1 MGRKWHMALLALALV
16 ALVGCTSM
24 LERDYVVV
32 TTHSDVPEAAG
43 ESDALRVENYQEL
56 VNALLYLVNQGE
68 ETGALR
74 LYGYDSDTASEDLTA
89 ACLEVSTEVPIGAY
103 RVSYLQF
110 DLTTI
115 VSYLEADISI
125 TYRPG
130 TQSMSTIPGAIGTSA
145 IRELLG
151 RGLGSFQE
159 EIVLQLNYFGGGT
172 AEVLELLERAYYEVP
187 SAALG
192 MPTAEIAFY
201 PRTGTLRIA
210 EITLNYPMASQL
222 LPYAQTKLEQT
233 AEELVADSWGLSDQD
248 LIMNLCRLVVEQGG
262 LADSGETAYDA
273 LLRGG
278 ATSEG
283 LALALALLCESRR
296 VECAVVQGTFNGV
309 EHFWNV
315 VDTPWGN
322 RHVDISLFVAEDWQ
336 EGAITEEN
344 SPFFSDRTA
353 VEEGYL
359 WNRNWVSPCGEQ
371 PEDDNL
377 LSGYEGV

>member
-1 MGRKWHMALLALALV
+1 MGRKLHLVLLIGALM
-16 ALVGCTSM
+16 ALVGCTSL

-32 TTHSDVPEAAG
+32 TTHSDVPEAAA

-68 ETGALR
+68 ETGTLR
-74 LYGYDSDTASEDLTA
+74 LYGYDSDTASEELTA

-145 IRELLG
+145 TRSLLAQ
-151 RGLGSFQE
+151 GLESFQE
-159 EIVLQLNYFGGGT
+159 EIVLQLNYFSGGT
-172 AEVLELLERAYYEVP
+172 AELLELLERAYYEVP

-192 MPTAEIAFY
+192 MPSVEIAFY
-201 PRTGTLRIA
+201 PRTGVLRIA
-210 EITLNYPMASQL
+210 EITLSYPMASQL
-222 LPYAQTKLEQT
+222 LPYTQTKLVTT
-233 AEELVADSWGLSDQD
+233 AEELVADSGDLSGQD
-248 LIMNLCRLVVEQGG
+248 LIVELCRLVMEQGG
-262 LADSGETAYDA
+262 LSDGGDTAYDA
-273 LLRGG
+273 LLGGG

-283 LALALALLCESRR
+283 LALALTLLSEERG
-296 VECAVVQGTFNGV
+296 VNCAVVQGTLNGV

-315 VDTPWGN
+315 VYTPWGY
-322 RHVDISLFVAEDWQ
+322 RHVDISAFVAEDWQ
-336 EGAITEEN
+336 GETITEDN

-353 VEEGYL
+353 VEEGYE
-359 WNRNWVSPCGEQ
+359 WNRNWVSLCGEQ
-371 PEDDNL
+371 PEDTL
-377 LSGYEGV
+377 LDGFDGM